1 MQPLVRMRYGLQ
13 TQSTE
18 HSGGSWTE
26 TVLYAFTGGI
36 DGALPSAAVA
46 VDGAGNIL
54 GTAVE
59 GGSLACSSGCGTLF
73 ELSPPSTSGGT
84 WSETTV
90 HLFTG
95 GDDGESPESDLVQGA
110 NGTIYGTSLYGS
122 NGNDGTVFEIMPS
135 GGAYAFQVIYNFSGA
150 VQGRLAGDIVLHN
163 GSIYGVTVSGPGSS
177 QGGTVF
183 KLAQSGGAW
192 TSTLIYTFD
201 VNNPS
206 AGWDPIGNI
215 IFDSKGNIYGA
226 TYAGGA
232 TCGYLGGCGAIWELT
247 RTQSPPTRRPSCMP
261 FRQKTGTTL
270 KALCWRGDALWHCEP
285 RRGVR
290 Q

>member
-1 MQPLVRMRYGLQ
+1 
-13 TQSTE
+13 
-18 HSGGSWTE
+18 
-26 TVLYAFTGGI
+26 
-36 DGALPSAAVA
+36 
-46 VDGAGNIL
+46 
-54 GTAVE
+54 
-59 GGSLACSSGCGTLF
+59 
-73 ELSPPSTSGGT
+73 
-84 WSETTV
+84 
-90 HLFTG
+90 LFTG
-95 GDDGESPESDLVQGA
+95 GDDRESPESDLVQGA

-232 TCGYLGGCGAIWELT
+232 TCGYLGGCGTIWELT
-247 RTQSPPTRRPSCMP
+247 RTQSGAYTETVLHAFQAKDGHYPEGVVLAGGRFMALRT
-261 FRQKTGTTL
+261 
-270 KALCWRGDALWHCEP
+270 KAGRAPVAKRDAGRCFLL
-285 RRGVR
+285 VR
-290 Q
+290 SLEGNARD